1 MVLHFCLAARVHSC
15 VLHSSFS
22 IYGYSGTWA
31 GVVLC
36 MNTPCCEL
44 QSSDF
49 RFRIGGMHGHQ
60 QQASV
65 SDSGSQRAKQQEI
78 IKKKESS
85 KLHAPLLLLARV
97 ASTEPHGNQLGHF
110 EANPKLSAASF

>member
-1 MVLHFCLAARVHSC
+1 
-15 VLHSSFS
+15 
-22 IYGYSGTWA
+22 
-31 GVVLC
+31 

-44 QSSDF
+44 QSSEF
-49 RFRIGGMHGHQ
+49 RFRIGGMHGHR
-60 QQASV
+60 APAA
-65 SDSGSQRAKQQEI
+65 SQRFRFRLSKSQATRDY

-97 ASTEPHGNQLGHF
+97 AGTEPQGNQLGHF